1 MGICSLLPPTVAK
14 TIRGVFP
21 LEEAVVCGV
30 EGGWGIFTA
39 LVLFQVPLP
48 NSPCQTKNA
57 PKRERHFGFIAA

>member
-1 MGICSLLPPTVAK
+1 MGICSLFAARRGQNDQVRLP
-14 TIRGVFP
+14 IGGGGGLWRW
-21 LEEAVVCGV
+21 
-30 EGGWGIFTA
+30 GGWGIFTA